1 MVWMPHSCWH
11 VVDLLQKLL
20 WDLLLTKVTK
30 QTGYNKYSDFID
42 KGMPSDSEV
51 VGLLFWNDLWNQN
64 SYLQIETLDEHFEI
78 CSLVGT
84 ITNDGSN
91 LSSHLHT
98 TLSRNDG
105 STVGGHV
112 VSDMIVFTWVLI
124 QFTHM
129 KEIPSVLTCQSRW
142 LQYIFTYFILQ
153 NSRNRTRQ
161 LWVCYS

>member
-11 VVDLLQKLL
+11 VVDLLQKLP
-20 WDLLLTKVTK
+20 WDLLLTKIMK
-30 QTGYNKYSDFID
+30 QTGYDMYSDFID
-42 KGMPSDSEV
+42 KGIIVLEWWV
-51 VGLLFWNDLWNQN
+51 KLKLLFTDWN

-84 ITNDGSN
+84 ITNDGSH

-112 VSDMIVFTWVLI
+112 VSDMIVFTWVFI
-124 QFTHM
+124 QF
-129 KEIPSVLTCQSRW
+129 
-142 LQYIFTYFILQ
+142 
-153 NSRNRTRQ
+153 NSYERNPKR
-161 LWVCYS
+161 